1 MSFNIGLSG
10 LYAAN
15 KALNVT
21 GNNIANVATTG
32 FKSSRAEFA
41 DQYSNSIR
49 GTSSGKN
56 AIGSGVKTAAVSQ
69 LFTPGNI
76 NATGQALDLAID
88 GNGFFALSDN
98 GSKIYTRA
106 GAFYSDKEGYVVSAS
121 GGNLQGYAVDENG
134 KVIQGVLTDLQIDTS
149 NLTPNPTG
157 RIAETVNLN
166 SSAASPTETPFDPTN
181 VKTYNFTFNTDVY
194 DSQGNAHQL
203 NQYFVKDAASNSWT
217 MYSTVDGRNPAD
229 PTSTTAL
236 VNKLPF
242 KTDGTLDTAAM
253 TAGPVAGGMTI
264 AANKT
269 FTLDGWVPAQKN
281 AAGAWAA
288 NGATAHDGGV
298 NLDMLGTTQYNAAS
312 AVTAKTQ
319 DGFATGELSGLT
331 VDQGGFLF
339 ANFTNGQNKVIGQVA
354 IANFANL
361 QGLTPIGGTSWKES
375 YASGVPVIGAPDTG
389 TLGQIAGG
397 ALEDSNV
404 DLTGE
409 LVNLIKAQ
417 SNYQANAKTIST
429 ESTIMQTIIQMT

>member
-49 GTSSGKN
+49 GTSAGKN
-56 AIGSGVKTAAVSQ
+56 VVGTGVKTAAVSQ

-76 NATGQALDLAID
+76 NGTGQALDMAID
-88 GNGFFALSDN
+88 GNGFFVMNDN

-106 GAFYSDKEGYVVSAS
+106 GAFYSDKDGYVVNSS
-121 GGNLQGYAVDENG
+121 GSNLQGYAVDANG
-134 KVIQGVLTDLQIDTS
+134 KIIQGVLTNLQIDTS

-157 RIAETVNLN
+157 RISENVNLN
-166 SSAASPTETPFDPTN
+166 SSATAPTETPFDPTRTD
-181 VKTYNFTFNTDVY
+181 TYNYTFNTDVY

-203 NQYFVKDAASNSWT
+203 NQYFVKDAGSNSWT
-217 MYSTVDGRNPAD
+217 MYTTIDGRNPAD
-229 PTSTTAL
+229 PTSTTPLA
-236 VNKLPF
+236 NKLPF
-242 KTDGTLDTAAM
+242 KSDGTLDTAAM
-253 TAGPVAGGMTI
+253 TAGPVTGGLTI

-269 FTLDGWVPAQKN
+269 FTLGNWIPAQKN
-281 AAGAWAA
+281 AAGVWSA
-288 NGATAHDGGV
+288 NGATANAAGV

-312 AVTAKTQ
+312 ATTAKSQ

-331 VDQGGFLF
+331 IDESGNMF
-339 ANFTNGQNKVIGQVA
+339 ANFTNGQDKVIGQVA

-361 QGLTPIGGTSWKES
+361 QGLTPIGGTNWKES

-389 TLGQIAGG
+389 TLGQITGG

>member
-41 DQYSNSIR
+41 DQYSNSVR
-49 GTSSGKN
+49 GTSAGKTV
-56 AIGSGVKTAAVSQ
+56 IGSGVKTAAVSQ

-76 NATGQALDLAID
+76 NGTGQALDMAID
-88 GNGFFALSDN
+88 GNGFFALNDN

-106 GAFYSDKEGYVVSAS
+106 GAFYSDKDGYVVSSS
-121 GGNLQGYAVDENG
+121 GAKLQGYAVDGNG
-134 KVIQGVLTDLQIDTS
+134 KIIQGVLTDLQIDTS

-157 RIAETVNLN
+157 RISETVNLN
-166 SSAASPTETPFDPTN
+166 SSATAPTETPFDPTN
-181 VKTYNFTFNTDVY
+181 VNTYNYTFNTDVY

-203 NQYFVKDAASNSWT
+203 NQYFVKDAGSNSWT
-217 MYSTVDGRNPAD
+217 MYTTVDGRNPAD
-229 PTSTTAL
+229 PTQTTPL
-236 VNKLPF
+236 VNTLPF
-242 KTDGTLDTAAM
+242 KSDGTLDTAAM
-253 TAGPVAGGMTI
+253 TAGPVPGGLAI
-264 AANKT
+264 NANKS
-269 FTLDGWVPAQKN
+269 FNLDGWIPAQKN
-281 AAGAWAA
+281 AAGVWAA
-288 NGATAHDGGV
+288 NGAIAHASGV
-298 NLDMLGTTQYNAAS
+298 NMDMLGTTQYNAAS
-312 AVTAKTQ
+312 ATTAKSQ

-331 VDQGGFLF
+331 IDQSGNLF
-339 ANFTNGQNKVIGQVA
+339 ANFTNGQDKVIGQVA

-361 QGLTPIGGTSWKES
+361 QGLTPMGGTTWKES